1 MRRSPLV
8 VAGVAG
14 ATQLMGA
21 CGGGGS
27 STSASTT
34 SSSSTTTATP
44 SATASPTETKP
55 VRDAKADLVI
65 WADEKRATALKAVAD
80 KFAQDNG
87 ITVAVQTVATD
98 LQTNFVTA
106 NAAGNGPDVV
116 VGAHDWIGNMVQNG
130 AISPLPLS
138 QADQAKYSPIAIKG
152 VTYNGQIYGLPYAVE
167 NIALFRNTAAVPNAP
182 KTIEELVKDGQA
194 AVKAG
199 KVSGV
204 LNLQV
209 GQNGDAYHLE
219 PLYTSGGGYLFGT
232 KANGDYDPTDVGVG
246 KPGSVAAMKKIAALG
261 EKGSKVLKRS
271 ISGDNSIALFTQKKA
286 AYLVSGPWA
295 IADIKKAGIK
305 YDISPVPPFAGGK
318 PAAPFI
324 GVQAFYIAS
333 KAKNASLA
341 QEFVLNAVNTP
352 DTMKALF
359 DAEPRPP
366 AMTEVLK
373 TVSASDPDIQKLAAA
388 GKNGQILPAIPA
400 MAAVWDPLGK
410 AEAAIIGGANPTTTI
425 ENAGKTIRSSI
436 K

>member
-14 ATQLMGA
+14 VTLLMGA

-27 STSASTT
+27 STSASSAT

-167 NIALFRNTAAVPNAP
+167 NIALFRNTDAAP
-182 KTIEELVKDGQA
+182 KAPATIEQLVKDGKA

-232 KANGDYDPTDVGVG
+232 KANGDYDPTRRRRRQ
-246 KPGSVAAMKKIAALG
+246 ARLG
-261 EKGSKVLKRS
+261 GGHEEDRR
-271 ISGDNSIALFTQKKA
+271 
-286 AYLVSGPWA
+286 
-295 IADIKKAGIK
+295 AG
-305 YDISPVPPFAGGK
+305 
-318 PAAPFI
+318 
-324 GVQAFYIAS
+324 
-333 KAKNASLA
+333 
-341 QEFVLNAVNTP
+341 
-352 DTMKALF
+352 
-359 DAEPRPP
+359 
-366 AMTEVLK
+366 
-373 TVSASDPDIQKLAAA
+373 
-388 GKNGQILPAIPA
+388 
-400 MAAVWDPLGK
+400 
-410 AEAAIIGGANPTTTI
+410 
-425 ENAGKTIRSSI
+425 
-436 K
+436 